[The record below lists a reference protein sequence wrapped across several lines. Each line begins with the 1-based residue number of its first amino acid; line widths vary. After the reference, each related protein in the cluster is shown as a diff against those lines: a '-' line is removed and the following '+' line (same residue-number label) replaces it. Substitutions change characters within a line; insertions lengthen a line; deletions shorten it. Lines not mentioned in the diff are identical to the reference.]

1 MGSKE
6 RKEKQDSERER
17 GKSSTAAKKINAT
30 RLVSKK
36 ITKSQVQKFWEFSFT
51 SSVIINAFTI
61 ARPAPSPRCEV

>member
-17 GKSSTAAKKINAT
+17 GKSSTVAKKINAT